1 MAKSSE
7 MAGQDKPKPVVD
19 QIADDV
25 KRFALRG
32 KSDLEERG
40 LMVDADKELEG
51 LKGSVEFDTAKEK
64 IQSILD
70 ESEVMA
76 YPLLKEYWK
85 NHSDEVATWF
95 INAQEVD
102 NGFLNSVGDSV
113 FLELVEGGLRSFQEV
128 GPDLFKKNRDLYLL
142 EDFAPYDEL
151 MAWVNEV
158 WEDYGDVI
166 QSKYSGLK
174 PLFVQTYVLSQL
186 TAGEQVTDIGMRAAI
201 IAELSGLAIWMRLE
215 RGMTLEEFVENDAE
229 KLLYLFWN
237 NNYDIDGR
245 HTPILRLQDD
255 VDVRVEAAF
264 EKAAKRIAKKGG
276 YEQGETTVK
285 EGLLEALIYEPV
297 DKIVKAVAIAVA
309 EAIGSSIMIFAGLLT
324 TAIATQLYPKNYLAD
339 TAEKYNGLNES
350 SFENYPVA
358 KEELEKNPDK
368 FKERFF
374 GSALRLLT
382 TSGIMITLPSSGKEL
397 EYNSADDFTNDLDSG
412 ELDELL
418 EGADNIAKTG
428 EAMLDHPEEH
438 RGRTVADIASQ
449 LNIPKISLPPI
460 YTPRILEE
468 VEAQITAEHFGGE
481 GVE

>member
-1 MAKSSE
+1 MAR
-7 MAGQDKPKPVVD
+7 QDKPKPVVD
-19 QIADDV
+19 QVADDV
-25 KRFALRG
+25 KRFALKG
-32 KSDLEERG
+32 KTELEERG
-40 LMVDADKELEG
+40 LIVDADKALEG
-51 LKGSVEFDTAKEK
+51 LKGSVELDAAKEE
-64 IQSILD
+64 IQAILD
-70 ESEVMA
+70 ESEIMA

-85 NHSDEVATWF
+85 NHSNEVATWF

-102 NGFLNSVGDSV
+102 NGFLKSVGDSV

-151 MAWVNEV
+151 MAWVDEV

-215 RGMTLEEFVENDAE
+215 KGMTFEEFVENDAE

-237 NNYDIDGR
+237 NHYGIDGQ
-245 HTPILRLQDD
+245 HTPILGPPDD
-255 VDVRVEAAF
+255 ERTEAAI
-264 EKAAKRIAKKGG
+264 EKVSKSIVKRILRDRFGQKEVTVEEGVL
-276 YEQGETTVK
+276 ET
-285 EGLLEALIYEPV
+285 LIYEPV
-297 DKIVKAVAIAVA
+297 NKVVKAVVIKGA
-309 EAIGSSIMIFAGLLT
+309 EVIGSSIMIFAGLLG
-324 TAIATQLYPKNYLAD
+324 TAMATQLYPKNYLAD
-339 TAEKYNGLNES
+339 TAEKYHGLNES
-350 SFENYPVA
+350 SFENYPIA
-358 KEELEKNPDK
+358 KEEWEKNPDK

-374 GSALRLLT
+374 GGALRLLT
-382 TSGIMITLPSSGKEL
+382 TSGIMITLPSSGEAF
-397 EYNSADDFTNDLDSG
+397 EYNNANDFTNDLDSG

-418 EGADNIAKTG
+418 EGADDIAETG
-428 EAMLDHPEEH
+428 EDMLYHPEEH

-468 VEAQITAEHFGGE
+468 VEAQITAEHFGGRE
-481 GVE
+481 VK